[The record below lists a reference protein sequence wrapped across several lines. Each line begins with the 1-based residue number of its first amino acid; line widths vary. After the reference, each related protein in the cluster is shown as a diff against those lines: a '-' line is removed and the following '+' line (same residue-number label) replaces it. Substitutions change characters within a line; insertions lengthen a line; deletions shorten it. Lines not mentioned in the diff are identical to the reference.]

1 MREVMTVI
9 YFADGT
15 RVGAVDHPVRAHDL
29 AAWLRP
35 CKPGELAAGALNPL
49 LWSRAAG

>member
-15 RVGAVDHPVRAHDL
+15 RVGPADNANRKNDL
-29 AAWLRP
+29 ADWL
-35 CKPGELAAGALNPL
+35 PGCQPGGPAASELNPL
-49 LWSRAAG
+49 LYSRQG